1 MCETSTK
8 SVKHCYYCTLRPVSR
23 NVSPWTDSD
32 GWALWVNI
40 SNSDKGYIELHRL
53 ELFLPFRYS
62 MGVDPRRPGNSP
74 LPAITWVGGNC
85 GWATVIQYLG
95 PVVYNCRHQGGELL
109 TSPCFKSI
117 HKFNYILICLMCCR
131 ISYFCGDEQKWVNGT
146 NTDPLWATS
155 SVLLWKS
162 VESDNC
168 LLSTTT
174 QSTEQL
180 YKWTHFGFVHSQ
192 EVSVHLNKKSHAV

>member
-1 MCETSTK
+1 MHDFLCGSWAYCFVSYCILCTASVLCAVLVLVHCSIPAKCCCVVCETSTK

-95 PVVYNCRHQGGELL
+95 PVVYNCRHQGGGA
-109 TSPCFKSI
+109 P
-117 HKFNYILICLMCCR
+117 Y
-131 ISYFCGDEQKWVNGT
+131 
-146 NTDPLWATS
+146 
-155 SVLLWKS
+155 
-162 VESDNC
+162 
-168 LLSTTT
+168 
-174 QSTEQL
+174 
-180 YKWTHFGFVHSQ
+180 
-192 EVSVHLNKKSHAV
+192 